1 MSFSRSVHNVRIERL
16 WVDVTAQV
24 GAVWADLFTHLEL
37 NFGLDI
43 NHPGHIWL
51 LHILF
56 LPLINAQLAFFAD
69 AWNQHQLQIRGGP
82 NRSPADL
89 FGFDMF
95 VHGVRGDQLPPEDA
109 VAEEELEVF
118 GVDWEGLHDDQLL
131 ASLRAN
137 NPVNEQATSWLGRT
151 GPPENLSEVSVD
163 PPQLNL
169 TLEHMQALETLLHR
183 QLPIPQSVN
192 SQEINSRWVNGLAIV
207 RSIYGDLF

>member
-1 MSFSRSVHNVRIERL
+1 M
-16 WVDVTAQV
+16 TAQV

-43 NHPGHIWL
+43 NHTGHIWL

-56 LPLINAQLAFFAD
+56 IPLINAQLAFFAD
-69 AWNQHQLQIRGGP
+69 GWNQHQIQIRDGP

-95 VHGVRGDQLPPEDA
+95 VHGVRGDQLPPEDSITG
-109 VAEEELEVF
+109 EELEVY
-118 GVDWEGLHDDQLL
+118 GVDWQGLRDDQLL

-137 NPVNEQATSWLGRT
+137 NPVNEGPTSWIGRT
-151 GPPENLSEVSVD
+151 GPPEDLSEVSVD

-169 TLEHMQALETLLHR
+169 AQEHMQALEILLQRH
-183 QLPIPQSVN
+183 LPIPQSVT
-192 SQEINSRWVNGLAIV
+192 SQEISLRWVNGLAIV